1 MPQRA
6 SHPADPARR
15 HAMVLQERDL
25 DMLGS
30 LAVARLLTAE
40 ALEWLHVPS
49 WRVRYRAWAEQGGD
63 QTSHYEPSSNLYRRL
78 RGLCDSRIIRR
89 ITRAVDSGHTMYYR
103 VPDAYALTNTGAEL
117 LLTRRATERG
127 ASDVSVPR
135 AHAIQNLDHSITIGR
150 LYAALSA
157 ELSYRGRTLTDWRS
171 DHLIARGAYDRLTVP
186 GVREPLPVL
195 PDATF
200 VLDGVRYF
208 VEVDRGTRPLRT
220 WVEKVQAYKAYR
232 ASSELTAR
240 YATAEFGVLITAP
253 TPTRLTRIAEAIAR
267 VTRQAHPAYRLL
279 HADLVHPTTI
289 RRGWQGIA
297 DISWTPRQVVDRI
310 VDMPAVT
317 LAEQPLWENMA

>member
-6 SHPADPARR
+6 SHPADTARR

-49 WRVRYRAWAEQGGD
+49 WRARYRHWAERGD
-63 QTSHYEPSSNLYRRL
+63 EHASPYQPSSNLYRRL
-78 RGLCDSRIIRR
+78 RGLCASRAIRR

-117 LLTRRATERG
+117 VLSRRATERG
-127 ASDVSVPR
+127 ALDVRVPR
-135 AHAIQNLDHSITIGR
+135 AHAIQNLDHGIAIGR
-150 LYAALSA
+150 LYAALAA
-157 ELSYRGRTLTDWRS
+157 ELGYRGRTLTDWRG
-171 DHLIARGAYDRLTVP
+171 DHLLVRGAYDRVAVP

-220 WVEKVQAYKAYR
+220 WVEKVQAYEAYR
-232 ASSELTAR
+232 ASTELAAR
-240 YATAEFGVLITAP
+240 YATTEFGVLITAP

-267 VTRQAHPAYRLL
+267 ATEEAHTAYRLL

-289 RRGWQGIA
+289 RRGWQCIA
-297 DISWTPRQVVDRI
+297 HVVWTPRQVVDRV

-317 LAEQPLWENMA
+317 LAERPLWENMV